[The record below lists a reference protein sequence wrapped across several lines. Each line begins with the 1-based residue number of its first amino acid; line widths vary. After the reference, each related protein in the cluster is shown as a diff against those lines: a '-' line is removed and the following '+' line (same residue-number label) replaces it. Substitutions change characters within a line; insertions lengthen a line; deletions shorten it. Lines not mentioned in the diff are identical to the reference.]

1 MADIGRPTVMTP
13 ETIAKL
19 EEAFLN
25 GATDKEAIFQ
35 ANISS
40 ATFYNYCEK
49 NPDFVE
55 RKEALKDQ
63 VKYRA
68 RRNIVKAIEEG
79 DKTLSQWYLERK
91 VKGEFAQRTENTGAE
106 GGPIQVENGPE
117 IADLTKKLND
127 LYRGTG
133 IPGNGESSSALD
145 DKA

>member
-1 MADIGRPTVMTP
+1 MTP

-35 ANISS
+35 ADISS

-55 RKEALKDQ
+55 RKESLKDQ

-117 IADLTKKLND
+117 IAELTKKLND
-127 LYRGTG
+127 LHRGTG
-133 IPGNGESSSALD
+133 IPSDGGASSAVGTEAQD
-145 DKA
+145 

>member
-1 MADIGRPTVMTP
+1 MADVGRPTVMTP

-49 NPDFVE
+49 NPDFLE